1 MLNKDSQRELA
12 YVVLIDD
19 IKPIEGADRVETAIV
34 GGWRIMVRKDQFKP
48 GDPAIY
54 FEIDS
59 KVPETEPFK
68 FMESKGYKVKTQ
80 KYFKGT
86 VISQGLLMSAEDFG
100 WHIAQCREY
109 KYKTPYIVDNNSHT
123 HHVEDE
129 SRFLTKQLGVTYYDP
144 EDNKR
149 KATPISYSAD
159 KHRWIWKWLMKRSWG
174 RWLLGKLGL
183 QGSHKSQWPAWVKR
197 SDEERIQN
205 MPWILEDKEPWIVTE
220 KVDGCLDANV
230 SVVTN
235 IGAIK
240 ISKIVNNKMNVDVLT
255 YNESTGKC
263 EYKPIEGYHK
273 WERVSDMYD
282 VVVSQQGYKGGN
294 KNKHIRCTSEHSF
307 YVGNN
312 KYVKAKDLKE
322 TDTIYHRFITIDS
335 YSKEI
340 LLGILLGDGSLNQK
354 YGVYS
359 GAVDFSHSIKQKE
372 YFYET
377 VRILGEGN
385 TSISNLTS
393 GYGSEILS
401 CHYRSN
407 QEFKEIVLNNCIKDN
422 RKYVTESWANMLTPI
437 SLAFWYMDDG
447 TIHNADDTN
456 VRPTIVISTN
466 NFSYE
471 ECENLKEAL
480 LNKFNIQ
487 CEIRTGAAYKGNTL
501 YMNTINADKFA
512 TLIAPYIC
520 PSMKYK
526 LPAYLRCINYC
537 LGEYE
542 STNGNGIIQTK
553 IVSIEKIADY
563 NHRYVFDLTVEGN
576 HNYFA
581 NGILTHNTSTSFAMY
596 RNKWPHKN
604 DYYVCS
610 RNVVLYSANQKVYYE
625 TPKNYYWEMAEKYHM
640 KEVLEGLLKDFP
652 TAEWVYIQGETYGEG
667 VQKRSYS
674 LKGRDLAV
682 FNLVFSHCG
691 RVNSVEMKSILAK
704 YNVPCV
710 PILNENF
717 ILPDTV
723 DEMLEYAD
731 GVSDIDGGMREGVV
745 LRSLDGQRSF
755 KAVSNKYLLKYH

>member
-220 KVDGCLDANV
+220 K
-230 SVVTN
+230 
-235 IGAIK
+235 I
-240 ISKIVNNKMNVDVLT
+240 
-255 YNESTGKC
+255 
-263 EYKPIEGYHK
+263 
-273 WERVSDMYD
+273 
-282 VVVSQQGYKGGN
+282 
-294 KNKHIRCTSEHSF
+294 
-307 YVGNN
+307 
-312 KYVKAKDLKE
+312 
-322 TDTIYHRFITIDS
+322 
-335 YSKEI
+335 
-340 LLGILLGDGSLNQK
+340 DGS
-354 YGVYS
+354 
-359 GAVDFSHSIKQKE
+359 
-372 YFYET
+372 
-377 VRILGEGN
+377 
-385 TSISNLTS
+385 
-393 GYGSEILS
+393 
-401 CHYRSN
+401 
-407 QEFKEIVLNNCIKDN
+407 
-422 RKYVTESWANMLTPI
+422 
-437 SLAFWYMDDG
+437 
-447 TIHNADDTN
+447 
-456 VRPTIVISTN
+456 
-466 NFSYE
+466 
-471 ECENLKEAL
+471 
-480 LNKFNIQ
+480 
-487 CEIRTGAAYKGNTL
+487 
-501 YMNTINADKFA
+501 
-512 TLIAPYIC
+512 
-520 PSMKYK
+520 
-526 LPAYLRCINYC
+526 
-537 LGEYE
+537 
-542 STNGNGIIQTK
+542 
-553 IVSIEKIADY
+553 
-563 NHRYVFDLTVEGN
+563 
-576 HNYFA
+576 
-581 NGILTHNTSTSFAMY
+581 STSFAMY

-610 RNVVLYSANQKVYYE
+610 RNVVLYSASQKAYYE

-691 RVNSVEMKSILAK
+691 RVNSVEMKAILTK